1 MYQSTAIRYADNLA
15 SVCNIIHMMSIIL
28 SIIGGFYWHCQ
39 HSIIGQIV
47 YINAYYG
54 HHTSATLF
62 LEGTGGFQ
70 PHSFHHALIS
80 LLCTTRNTPADIGT
94 AMMMT

>member
-1 MYQSTAIRYADNLA
+1 MPIMDIMFL
-15 SVCNIIHMMSIIL
+15 H
-28 SIIGGFYWHCQ
+28 
-39 HSIIGQIV
+39 
-47 YINAYYG
+47 
-54 HHTSATLF
+54 SATLF